1 LADRLTR
8 IETIA
13 LDALKEMRLLLYQM
27 QPDVLAEQGLAEA
40 LQLRLDTVER
50 RLGIDVDYQV
60 VGEVDD
66 LPPNIAEALYWAAME
81 GLNNSLK
88 HAGASHVRIRLTMNE
103 PVIDLEIT
111 DNGRG
116 FEPEQVNRGMGL
128 ENIRQRL
135 EQLNGC
141 LSVSSAVGTGTSVE
155 FAVSLDGEPV
165 KQGGCIEARR

>member
-1 LADRLTR
+1 
-8 IETIA
+8 
-13 LDALKEMRLLLYQM
+13 MRLLLHQL
-27 QPDVLAEQGLAEA
+27 QPDVLAEKGLAEA
-40 LQLRLDTVER
+40 LQLRFDSVER
-50 RLGIDVDYQV
+50 RLGIEVDYQV
-60 VGEVDD
+60 TGQVD

-81 GLNNSLK
+81 TLNNSLK

-103 PVIDLEIT
+103 PVIELEIT

-116 FEPEQVNRGMGL
+116 FELEQVNRGMGL